1 MHRQLAPW
9 DAADF
14 VLMALIDVDDP
25 GLLILPTH
33 RLLFGLSRDALS
45 SLTSQLLA
53 KYFTVQELGTREN
66 SQETLL
72 QRLAQAGAKRATFF
86 IATPSQNWLLS
97 LNDLGKGQKAGRVH
111 YEDWKGLGMTG

>member
-1 MHRQLAPW
+1 MHRQLDPW
-9 DAADF
+9 DAANF

-45 SLTSQLLA
+45 SLTSQQLA

-72 QRLAQAGAKRATFF
+72 QRLAQAGGNK
-86 IATPSQNWLLS
+86 PSLVIVTAAQTMLLS
-97 LNDLGKGQKAGRVH
+97 PNVAEKTQKA
-111 YEDWKGLGMTG
+111 EKGAPVALH

>member
-72 QRLAQAGAKRATFF
+72 QRLAQAGGNK
-86 IATPSQNWLLS
+86 TPFVFPCPSTARVLNLKDDGNAQN
-97 LNDLGKGQKAGRVH
+97 AG
-111 YEDWKGLGMTG
+111 

>member
-1 MHRQLAPW
+1 
-9 DAADF
+9 
-14 VLMALIDVDDP
+14 MALIDVEDP

-45 SLTSQLLA
+45 SLTSQQLA

-72 QRLAQAGAKRATFF
+72 QRLAQAGGKRPTFF
-86 IATPSQNWLLS
+86 IPSPSQNRFLS
-97 LNDLGKGQKAGRVH
+97 PNYGGKAQKRAKGDTNAWDDHGGAGAHTLG
-111 YEDWKGLGMTG
+111 